1 MQKFQVSLFA
11 SCMTVFM
18 TLVVQI
24 LQCCLGVG
32 WVAVSVTLSVC
43 GNAFVSLELSALLS
57 DLPFSCT
64 ATVQGF
70 CPPWDRMRLSV
81 HAHPVLLEMRL
92 PAFLFL
98 SHPPNTHT
106 HTPGLRPRS
115 WWAIY
120 RARSNRRV
128 NELCINKERRI
139 FGRILRNG
147 RAGSWFKLNSVD
159 LCGQTL
165 WVPCLFLMLVDKS
178 RWTVWSLT
186 VNIFY

>member
-1 MQKFQVSLFA
+1 
-11 SCMTVFM
+11 MTLFM
-18 TLVVQI
+18 TLAVQI
-24 LQCCLGVG
+24 IQCCLGVG
-32 WVAVSVTLSVC
+32 WVHPVC
-43 GNAFVSLELSALLS
+43 LRECFCQSWTVCVIVRPALFLHS
-57 DLPFSCT
+57 R
-64 ATVQGF
+64 TVQGF
-70 CPPWDRMRLSV
+70 CPRCRWDRVRLSV

-98 SHPPNTHT
+98 SHTHT

-139 FGRILRNG
+139 FGRILRNS
-147 RAGSWFKLNSVD
+147 RAGSRFKLNSLD

-165 WVPCLFLMLVDKS
+165 WV
-178 RWTVWSLT
+178 T
-186 VNIFY
+186 